1 MEDKIKYIYDI
12 HTISKDHGELYL
24 WYGEKGE
31 ECIVFDCE
39 QLYRD
44 LAGIIH
50 FVSEGNDEMQ
60 KHHKERLI
68 EELNKI
74 KDNGNSK

>member
-1 MEDKIKYIYDI
+1 MGKK
-12 HTISKDHGELYL
+12 
-24 WYGEKGE
+24 EKNVS
-31 ECIVFDCE
+31 CIDCE

-60 KHHKERLI
+60 KYHKDKLI